1 MGIMKDGWLD
11 ALEGGVSL
19 FRITKISS
27 KLGLACGTEKYYH
40 SGGIVACI
48 VVDLHT
54 YGISKTTK
62 MYTGTA
68 NEFIDSLVLHTFAS
82 IFQQ

>member
-40 SGGIVACI
+40 
-48 VVDLHT
+48 T
-54 YGISKTTK
+54 
-62 MYTGTA
+62 
-68 NEFIDSLVLHTFAS
+68 E
-82 IFQQ
+82 